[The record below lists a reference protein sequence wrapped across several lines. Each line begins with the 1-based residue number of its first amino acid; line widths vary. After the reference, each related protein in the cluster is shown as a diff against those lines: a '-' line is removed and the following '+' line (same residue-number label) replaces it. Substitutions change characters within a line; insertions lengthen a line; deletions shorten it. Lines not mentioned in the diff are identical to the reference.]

1 MATETLVRRACA
13 STDESAVSTMEWM
26 MDCGWITMSMLS

>member
-1 MATETLVRRACA
+1 MSPTWA

-26 MDCGWITMSMLS
+26 MDWGWITMSMSS

>member
-1 MATETLVRRACA
+1 MSLTWA

-26 MDCGWITMSMLS
+26 MDWGWITMSMLS